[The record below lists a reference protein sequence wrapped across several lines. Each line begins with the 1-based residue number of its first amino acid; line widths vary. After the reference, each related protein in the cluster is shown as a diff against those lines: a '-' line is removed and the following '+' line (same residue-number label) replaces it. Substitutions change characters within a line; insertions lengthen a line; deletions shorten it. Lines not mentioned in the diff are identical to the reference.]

1 MITQECSRSWNLQDY
16 KRQPYLDYE
25 NDLINGM
32 KSLDLGIPL
41 GDANTRTLFHADD
54 VVVMAESVNDIQK

>member
-41 GDANTRTLFHADD
+41 GETKNTLYYADD